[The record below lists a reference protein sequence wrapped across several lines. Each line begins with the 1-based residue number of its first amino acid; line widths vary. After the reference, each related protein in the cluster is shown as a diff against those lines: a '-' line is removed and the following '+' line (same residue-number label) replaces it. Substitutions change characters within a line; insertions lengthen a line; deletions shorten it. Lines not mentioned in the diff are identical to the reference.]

1 LKYVSLHHHSTFSYM
16 DAYGTP
22 AQHVARAVEL
32 GMTAL
37 ALTEHGNVSSHVG
50 LEKAALKAGIKP
62 IFGLEAYTALEPK
75 SDRKCHLTLLA
86 MDQDGYANLMRLCTR
101 SWAEGFHKWPTV
113 LGPMLRDHHEGLIVL
128 SGCSDS
134 LLACSLLGGKMIDP
148 KDASEARAIDLAGR
162 MKDLLGDRF
171 YLECQVFPEL
181 DRSVEINET
190 YEALGE
196 QLDIQLV
203 ATSDVHTLLPGQ
215 SEMRALLHAA
225 GRGTNSIAQQLSSWE
240 YDVPDYPPLSD
251 TNVLDDDGA
260 VVTEGIWERALR
272 AGLSEDGARQAL
284 RSTGVIAGRCNV
296 TLPKAAR
303 FRFAGTES
311 DRRWNE

>member
-1 LKYVSLHHHSTFSYM
+1 
-16 DAYGTP
+16 
-22 AQHVARAVEL
+22 
-32 GMTAL
+32 
-37 ALTEHGNVSSHVG
+37 
-50 LEKAALKAGIKP
+50 
-62 IFGLEAYTALEPK
+62 
-75 SDRKCHLTLLA
+75 

-284 RSTGVIAGRCNV
+284 RNTGVIAGRCNV